1 MTAADIPHYIDPAP
15 IAELPP
21 ICGTAR
27 LAMERL
33 RAEAAEH
40 ATTRRREAEQ
50 AEGIDFF
57 PGARE

>member
-1 MTAADIPHYIDPAP
+1 MTIPRFIEPTP
-15 IAELPP
+15 ISELPP

-27 LAMERL
+27 LAMDRL
-33 RAEAAEH
+33 RAEAAAH

-50 AEGIDFF
+50 AEGVDFF